1 MTQTKGV
8 ITKRMANKKDF
19 NITGTGGKVANI
31 PTPIPEAVIAT
42 PIAPKVEKPKPLSQ
56 MKKSELVDVA
66 LSRQIDVTGMT
77 KKQILAVLE

>member
-19 NITGTGGKVANI
+19 NITGTGGKVASL

-42 PIAPKVEKPKPLSQ
+42 PIAPPVEKPKTKMRRKS
-56 MKKSELVDVA
+56 KKN
-66 LSRQIDVTGMT
+66 G
-77 KKQILAVLE
+77 